1 MRRLGMCLKRVCLLL
16 SLSGISVLYIFDSY
30 SQFEKS
36 MVAYKMELSDEK
48 DDEGED
54 FTWVLVE

>member
-1 MRRLGMCLKRVCLLL
+1 MCLKRVCLLL